1 MASKNLKI
9 AFIGTG
15 IMGAPIAGHIMDAGY
30 ELTVYN
36 RTKEK
41 AADLIERGAAWADSV
56 AEAAKDADVVF
67 SMVGFPT
74 DVEEVYLAGEGLLAS
89 AKDGAYLI
97 DLTTSAPEL
106 ARDIAGA
113 AEVCGKHAFDCPV
126 TGGEVP
132 SPAPSR
138 PSSALPSAIS
148 SPSARCSRPSPPRS
162 AASAVPARARPRS
175 SPTRSPWRAP
185 W

>member
-56 AEAAKDADVVF
+56 AEAAKDADVAF
-67 SMVGFPT
+67 TMSASPRMWRRSTWRRGP
-74 DVEEVYLAGEGLLAS
+74 AGLCQGWCLS
-89 AKDGAYLI
+89 
-97 DLTTSAPEL
+97 
-106 ARDIAGA
+106 
-113 AEVCGKHAFDCPV
+113 H
-126 TGGEVP
+126 
-132 SPAPSR
+132 R
-138 PSSALPSAIS
+138 PHHQ
-148 SPSARCSRPSPPRS
+148 R
-162 AASAVPARARPRS
+162 ARARPPI
-175 SPTRSPWRAP
+175 SPAP
-185 W
+185 PRCAASTPSTAP